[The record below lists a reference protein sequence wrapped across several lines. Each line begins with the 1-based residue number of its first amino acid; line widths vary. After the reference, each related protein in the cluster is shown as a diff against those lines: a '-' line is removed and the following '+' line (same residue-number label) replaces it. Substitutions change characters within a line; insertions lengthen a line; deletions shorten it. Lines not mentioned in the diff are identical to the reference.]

1 MNTDV
6 PVHTGQL
13 DASGLRVAIVASR
26 FNEAVVDR
34 LVDGAIDT
42 LLRHGCLAGDMKVAW
57 VPGAWELPV
66 VTRALASSGTVDA
79 IVALGAVVRG
89 STPHFDYV
97 AGEAASGCSA
107 VQREHGI
114 PVAFGGGMI
123 LLAIYGVEIN
133 TAVWIGFIALFGIA
147 EQLRNG
153 GQQLE
158 VGIAA
163 LGGHGKRKKQVDA
176 GCVGAVEIDRSLEP
190 DECTGHAG
198 LRDAAMRNRHAVSQ
212 TG

>member
-1 MNTDV
+1 VNTDV

-66 VTRALASSGTVDA
+66 VARALASSGTVDA

-114 PVAFGGGMI
+114 PVAFGVLTTDTWEQAVERAGGK
-123 LLAIYGVEIN
+123 LGN
-133 TAVWIGFIALFGIA
+133 K
-147 EQLRNG
+147 G
-153 GQQLE
+153 GD
-158 VGIAA
+158 AA
-163 LGGHGKRKKQVDA
+163 LS
-176 GCVGAVEIDRSLEP
+176 AVETANLLKDLKGR
-190 DECTGHAG
+190 
-198 LRDAAMRNRHAVSQ
+198 
-212 TG
+212 